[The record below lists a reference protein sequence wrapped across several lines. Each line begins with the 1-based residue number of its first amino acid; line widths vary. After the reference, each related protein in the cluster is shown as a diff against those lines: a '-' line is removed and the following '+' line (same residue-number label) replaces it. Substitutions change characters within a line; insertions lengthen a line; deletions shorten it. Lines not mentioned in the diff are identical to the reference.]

1 MALQPNISQT
11 DNDRPNI
18 LILMA
23 DQQRWNALGCY
34 GNKHVKTPNVD
45 ALARRGTRYT
55 NAFCTSPL
63 CGPSRCS
70 FLTGTHP
77 HTNGG
82 VTHPNDR
89 HRSGKKYRPQLEPGI
104 ESLVAHFRDS
114 GYRTH
119 ATGYVGFHHYDGDRD
134 LDQDLDWLGFE
145 SAAMR
150 GGDYAKTVG
159 KEVARRYNLA
169 DIKGEMWEPGYA
181 NVDGAPFP
189 YGEENMVDA
198 RIADANID
206 FLNSV
211 SGDEP
216 FLLYC
221 GFRAPHTP
229 WCPPQR
235 FLDMIDPDAIELPD
249 YRGEHHHIPRRLRE
263 RIDSFDTQYYP
274 EDMVRRSMAAYF
286 AFVSYVDHCAGRILQ
301 ALEESGQ
308 ADNTIIV
315 FASDHGE
322 MLYDHGLCEKHCFY
336 ESAVHVPLIVSD
348 PAVQGGQTAE
358 QLVSLMDVLPSLM
371 RRSGVE
377 VPEFT
382 EDVDL
387 QTGREHV
394 FAEYYH
400 SLDPC
405 RMVRDQRYK
414 YIHTEED
421 ISELYDLENDPG
433 ELLNLAWY
441 PEYRELVEKYD
452 ALVMA
457 DWEIPEVPVH
467 GTWNDLNERKQRQ
480 RLAGLDIVDPR
491 PSLPEWARNPAGM

>member
-1 MALQPNISQT
+1 MST
-11 DNDRPNI
+11 DRPNI
-18 LILMA
+18 LLLVA
-23 DQQRWNALGCY
+23 DQQRWNGLGCY
-34 GNKHVKTPNVD
+34 GNEHVKTPNID
-45 ALARRGTRYT
+45 ALARRGTRYR

-82 VTHPNDR
+82 VTHPNER

-119 ATGYVGFHHYDGDRD
+119 ATGYIGFHHYDGDRNLEHD
-134 LDQDLDWLGFE
+134 LNWLGFQT
-145 SAAMR
+145 AAMR
-150 GGDYAKTVG
+150 GGDYVKTVG

-169 DIKGEMWEPGYA
+169 DIKGEMWEPEYA
-181 NVDGAPFP
+181 NVEGAPFP
-189 YGEENMVDA
+189 YGEDKLWDTL
-198 RIADANID
+198 IADANIE
-206 FLNSV
+206 FLNDAV
-211 SGDEP
+211 SDEQP

-235 FLDMIDPDAIELPD
+235 FLDMIDPETIKLPD
-249 YRGEHHHIPRRLRE
+249 YRAEHHHIPRRLRE
-263 RIDSFDTQYYP
+263 RIEYFDIRYYP
-274 EDMVRRSMAAYF
+274 EEMVRRSMAAYF
-286 AFVSYVDHCAGRILQ
+286 AFVSYMDHCAGRILK
-301 ALEESGQ
+301 ALEDSGQ
-308 ADNTIIV
+308 ADNTIVV

-336 ESAVHVPLIVSD
+336 ESAVRIPLIVSD
-348 PAVQGGQTAE
+348 PEGQGGQTAE
-358 QLVSLMDVLPSLM
+358 RLVSLMDVLPSLM
-371 RRSGVE
+371 RRSD
-377 VPEFT
+377 VPVPNFT

-387 QTGREHV
+387 ESGRDYV
-394 FAEYYH
+394 LAEYYH

-405 RMVRDQRYK
+405 RMLRDRRYK

-421 ISELYDLENDPG
+421 ICELYDLENDPG
-433 ELLNLAWY
+433 ELFNLAWY
-441 PEYRELVEKYD
+441 PEYREQVEKYD
-452 ALVMA
+452 ALVME
-457 DWEIPEVPVH
+457 DWEIPHVPVH

-480 RLAGLDIVDPR
+480 RLAGLDITDPR
-491 PSLPEWARNPAGM
+491 PPLPEWARPQQRQ